1 MRVAVV
7 GAGAMGGILGAT
19 LSEGGAGVT
28 LLDVAPP
35 VVDRINEHGITIERG
50 DETRVVRVP
59 ATLEPQSI
67 GVVDVV
73 VFFVKCYHS
82 VAAAEFARP
91 LVGPDTIVATLQNGW
106 GNGDVLAAQFPA
118 EQILIGVTYHSG
130 TLVGPGRVRHT
141 NLSDAPTFVGP
152 FLGEDVAR
160 AETVARAIRDGGFR
174 AEARPDIRTEIWK
187 KLVLNSCALPTSAL
201 TRSTAG
207 RLTAVNSMR
216 ALVDGLIHETVTVGR
231 ANGFEIDEQ
240 ERLESVHATLDA
252 AGEGKASMLQD
263 VEAERRTEIDVINGA
278 VVRVADQLGVDVPL
292 NRALTALIAGY
303 EAANGLAPA

>member
-19 LSEGGAGVT
+19 LAEGGADVT
-28 LLDVAPP
+28 LVDVAQT
-35 VVDRINEHGITIERG
+35 VVDQIDRHGISIERG
-50 DETRVVRVP
+50 GETRVVRVP
-59 ATLEPQSI
+59 ATLDPHGV
-67 GVVDVV
+67 GVVDAV

-82 VAAAEFARP
+82 AAAAELARP
-91 LVGPDTIVATLQNGW
+91 LVGPSTLVATLQNGW
-106 GNGDVLAAQFPA
+106 GNGDVLAGHFPA
-118 EQILIGVTYHSG
+118 EQIVIGVTYHSG
-130 TLVGPGRVRHT
+130 TLAGPGRVRHT

-152 FLGEDVAR
+152 FTGEDVGQ
-160 AETVARAIRDGGFR
+160 AESLAGAIRSGGFR
-174 AEARPDIRTEIWK
+174 AEARRDIRTEIWK

-207 RLTAVNSMR
+207 RLTNVSSMR
-216 ALVDGLIHETVTVGR
+216 ALVDGLIHETVAVGR
-231 ANGFEIDEQ
+231 ANGFEIDEE
-240 ERLESVHATLDA
+240 ERLESVHATLVA

-278 VVRVADQLGVDVPL
+278 VVRVADELGLDAPL
-292 NRALTALIAGY
+292 NRAMTALIAGY